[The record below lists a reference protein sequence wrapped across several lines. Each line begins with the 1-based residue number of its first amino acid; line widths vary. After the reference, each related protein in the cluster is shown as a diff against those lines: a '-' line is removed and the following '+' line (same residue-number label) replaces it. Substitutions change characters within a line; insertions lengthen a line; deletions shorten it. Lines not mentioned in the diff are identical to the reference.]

1 MKIDKDKTLKKWGP
15 ILNKLG
21 INNEKLCII
30 ISLYCELFSIKSGNV
45 DTGSQLPLKLKE
57 IVKKLNL
64 LPKIKIVGYWYS
76 RVSGK
81 IEYELENGDIVEC
94 NYSDKFE
101 LTNDQLNDLFGEL
114 TIDVLKEVDIE
125 AFRENRIDDILNE

>member
-101 LTNDQLNDLFGEL
+101 LTNDQLND
-114 TIDVLKEVDIE
+114 
-125 AFRENRIDDILNE
+125 